1 MCFFSRL
8 VTSFASVDQD
18 ILLISGICLWRLF
31 VRIFVAW
38 QGGTPHG

>member
-31 VRIFVAW
+31 VRIWSIW
-38 QGGTPHG
+38 QGGDLHT